1 MQILHT
7 NVYSTCVIRSRYEK
21 FPKLTVSAVFEVD
34 REGEGEA
41 FEQVRTRCVCECSCC
56 SCCLVLSCIAS

>member
-1 MQILHT
+1 MK
-7 NVYSTCVIRSRYEK
+7 CVVRSRYET

-41 FEQVRTRCVCECSCC
+41 FEHVRT
-56 SCCLVLSCIAS
+56 